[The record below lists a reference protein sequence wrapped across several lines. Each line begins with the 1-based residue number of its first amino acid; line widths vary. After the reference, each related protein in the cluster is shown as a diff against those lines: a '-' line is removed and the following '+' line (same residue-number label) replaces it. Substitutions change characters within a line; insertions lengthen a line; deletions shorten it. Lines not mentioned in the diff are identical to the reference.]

1 MKSLLL
7 IKHSHLSLLPTHE
20 TMKADEEAKAAQE
33 GAIDDVQD
41 GTQEPDDPEVLDEEL
56 EEIDGGEEENIA
68 WQKRTQQ

>member
-1 MKSLLL
+1 
-7 IKHSHLSLLPTHE
+7 
-20 TMKADEEAKAAQE
+20 MKADEEAKATQE
-33 GAIDDVQD
+33 VEIDDVQD